1 MKDSPSFRI
10 KVPSFIS
17 TKQNAWFFQRLGEP
31 VEFRA
36 DQLIAV
42 PGSYPRYSYFLKS
55 GRVIA
60 GIVNSSNHQRLMLS
74 FEESSLLLEQY
85 QLTGKPC
92 DLYYRAVTDCVAQ
105 MISYHDLT
113 QAMKA
118 DFSVTLDVLNAIS
131 DLGAMSLKQRMF
143 ETASARSSS
152 IATSTQEVSRMEIE
166 RYAAQREN
174 YPMPED
180 AAGVGTAADRESGN
194 VIAIGVVTRRKTYSR
209 AGYLC
214 QKGAP
219 PELHA
224 AASALL
230 ELSRDM
236 PVIKTVLL
244 RPEEVCERICG
255 GEAPPPE
262 LLRCAALALAA
273 LRQALS
279 GCLAEKTDID

>member
-1 MKDSPSFRI
+1 MKYSPSFRI

-143 ETASARSSS
+143 ETASD
-152 IATSTQEVSRMEIE
+152 ATEKVCSQFLDF
-166 RYAAQREN
+166 ALAFG
-174 YPMPED
+174 ED
-180 AAGVGTAADRESGN
+180 E
-194 VIAIGVVTRRKTYSR
+194 
-209 AGYLC
+209 
-214 QKGAP
+214 
-219 PELHA
+219 
-224 AASALL
+224 
-230 ELSRDM
+230 
-236 PVIKTVLL
+236 
-244 RPEEVCERICG
+244 G
-255 GEAPPPE
+255 GEVLIAE
-262 LLRCAALALAA
+262 KLT
-273 LRQALS
+273 QDKIGALS
-279 GCLAEKTDID
+279 GLHRVTVSRELKKLKERGLLRFAEGYYRIPSLGALIEYCDEHSGGEPHGD